1 MTVYTKTMMESLA
14 EVRGLQEAN
23 MDLMRKAAGG
33 AMQTLKMKDGKLQM
47 DSFTAS
53 AIMQVFDKVN
63 PANQKKMEQ
72 MINDGKK
79 SGIIKLQKFAMSKVN
94 AEYSEEFELDE
105 GREKSGRQ
113 LVDPKREVMV
123 VKKNKVI
130 VIDKKDED
138 KYLKQGWE
146 LAEQNESETK
156 YKVTND
162 KLGVWT
168 GKARSEEDA
177 KEKAMREWGFI
188 GNVEYTAATTVEI
201 IEVYEV
207 GTDEYR
213 EYLEKLTPGQIE
225 EEISELDE
233 LIKELDEGILGNIA
247 KSAGKTVAKGV
258 KSGAKK
264 VGGAIKKKA
273 GSSKIGKAFGK
284 VKSGVKKVKAVG
296 GKIKKAAK
304 TGTAY
309 GDEFNPMIERLEII
323 ETKLNNYYKILEE
336 LDLEGV
342 DLDEASARADAM
354 RAMRKGKEVDPADVD
369 TDATDDDVKGASKNI
384 IMQMRKAVS
393 LRGKFP
399 VEFGDGK
406 KVKIPAKVGQAV
418 QDKYNSLKKPAD
430 KEKFQAQVAKS
441 YKDMLKVLKAGYNE
455 ELELD
460 EAKYELY
467 HKDFSTAMQH
477 AYKMSKKLH
486 GITVKP
492 SEIDDKVASGP
503 RKPSEGKTN
512 SYRLEGDRG
521 AIQVQVYN
529 KGGSKPYELNF
540 YKEEVELDEGGMK
553 RQLMKVSDFITT
565 LINQGGMDKSDYE
578 AARGY
583 VEDGN
588 MKGLAYMVKKLDTE
602 PRDMII
608 NAVAK
613 GLGKKQAE
621 QIFKVSIRRV
631 EEVDLDEKKGSAG
644 ASLKDVMALDK
655 KHAAHKKQSK
665 KDQKR
670 RDVNRAS
677 NRAAGMEE
685 VEIDEAKPE
694 FEVKYAKSKAGPF
707 KVTKFMTLDQAK
719 EFLAD
724 VKKDGM
730 NGIISKGGKPVK
742 EETILER
749 IDRKL
754 KERKNG

>member
-1 MTVYTKTMMESLA
+1 MTSYTKTMMESLA
-14 EVRGLQEAN
+14 EVRGLQENN

-94 AEYSEEFELDE
+94 AEYSEEL
-105 GREKSGRQ
+105 
-113 LVDPKREVMV
+113 
-123 VKKNKVI
+123 
-130 VIDKKDED
+130 
-138 KYLKQGWE
+138 
-146 LAEQNESETK
+146 
-156 YKVTND
+156 
-162 KLGVWT
+162 
-168 GKARSEEDA
+168 
-177 KEKAMREWGFI
+177 
-188 GNVEYTAATTVEI
+188 
-201 IEVYEV
+201 
-207 GTDEYR
+207 
-213 EYLEKLTPGQIE
+213 
-225 EEISELDE
+225 
-233 LIKELDEGILGNIA
+233 
-247 KSAGKTVAKGV
+247 
-258 KSGAKK
+258 
-264 VGGAIKKKA
+264 
-273 GSSKIGKAFGK
+273 
-284 VKSGVKKVKAVG
+284 
-296 GKIKKAAK
+296 
-304 TGTAY
+304 
-309 GDEFNPMIERLEII
+309 
-323 ETKLNNYYKILEE
+323 
-336 LDLEGV
+336 
-342 DLDEASARADAM
+342 
-354 RAMRKGKEVDPADVD
+354 
-369 TDATDDDVKGASKNI
+369 
-384 IMQMRKAVS
+384 
-393 LRGKFP
+393 
-399 VEFGDGK
+399 
-406 KVKIPAKVGQAV
+406 
-418 QDKYNSLKKPAD
+418 
-430 KEKFQAQVAKS
+430 
-441 YKDMLKVLKAGYNE
+441 
-455 ELELD
+455 
-460 EAKYELY
+460 
-467 HKDFSTAMQH
+467 
-477 AYKMSKKLH
+477 
-486 GITVKP
+486 
-492 SEIDDKVASGP
+492 
-503 RKPSEGKTN
+503 
-512 SYRLEGDRG
+512 
-521 AIQVQVYN
+521 
-529 KGGSKPYELNF
+529 
-540 YKEEVELDEGGMK
+540 ELDEGGMK

-670 RDVNRAS
+670 RDANRAS

>member
-1 MTVYTKTMMESLA
+1 MTSYTKTMMESLA

-273 GSSKIGKAFGK
+273 GSSKI
-284 VKSGVKKVKAVG
+284 
-296 GKIKKAAK
+296 
-304 TGTAY
+304 
-309 GDEFNPMIERLEII
+309 
-323 ETKLNNYYKILEE
+323 
-336 LDLEGV
+336 
-342 DLDEASARADAM
+342 
-354 RAMRKGKEVDPADVD
+354 
-369 TDATDDDVKGASKNI
+369 
-384 IMQMRKAVS
+384 
-393 LRGKFP
+393 
-399 VEFGDGK
+399 
-406 KVKIPAKVGQAV
+406 
-418 QDKYNSLKKPAD
+418 
-430 KEKFQAQVAKS
+430 
-441 YKDMLKVLKAGYNE
+441 
-455 ELELD
+455 
-460 EAKYELY
+460 
-467 HKDFSTAMQH
+467 
-477 AYKMSKKLH
+477 
-486 GITVKP
+486 
-492 SEIDDKVASGP
+492 
-503 RKPSEGKTN
+503 
-512 SYRLEGDRG
+512 
-521 AIQVQVYN
+521 
-529 KGGSKPYELNF
+529 
-540 YKEEVELDEGGMK
+540 
-553 RQLMKVSDFITT
+553 
-565 LINQGGMDKSDYE
+565 
-578 AARGY
+578 
-583 VEDGN
+583 
-588 MKGLAYMVKKLDTE
+588 
-602 PRDMII
+602 
-608 NAVAK
+608 
-613 GLGKKQAE
+613 
-621 QIFKVSIRRV
+621 
-631 EEVDLDEKKGSAG
+631 
-644 ASLKDVMALDK
+644 
-655 KHAAHKKQSK
+655 
-665 KDQKR
+665 
-670 RDVNRAS
+670 
-677 NRAAGMEE
+677 
-685 VEIDEAKPE
+685 
-694 FEVKYAKSKAGPF
+694 
-707 KVTKFMTLDQAK
+707 
-719 EFLAD
+719 
-724 VKKDGM
+724 
-730 NGIISKGGKPVK
+730 
-742 EETILER
+742 
-749 IDRKL
+749 
-754 KERKNG
+754 